1 MILQT
6 ALPTETTQALQQT
19 IDKSIKEAQSV
30 HWNNWHEA
38 LITYLLSFV
47 KFGLKVILAFV
58 IFYFGRKVVK
68 LLMKPVKKFL
78 VKSSLSDSATIFLT
92 KMIQALFT
100 LVLILIILLGIGL
113 NASTVAAFIGSLC
126 IVIGLA
132 VQGSLSNL
140 AGGILLIGTKPF
152 EVGQFIIESTGNYQG
167 TVTEIGM
174 FYTKLLTPDY
184 QEVIIPNGTLA
195 NATIVNV
202 SRKENRRVDLR
213 YVIQYAADF
222 EALKDKILNLLSTK
236 EKIVTD
242 DKRVLIESMDGQG
255 VHILVICWC
264 KNADLIP
271 FKFELNQDIFNLLHS
286 EGIFVQ
292 HQIHIGTTGK

>member
-1 MILQT
+1 MFVL
-6 ALPTETTQALQQT
+6 TTVSADTTKALQES
-19 IDKSIKEAQSV
+19 IDQSIKEAQSMS
-30 HWNNWHEA
+30 WNNWQEA
-38 LITYLLSFV
+38 LTTYLLGFA

-58 IFYFGRKVVK
+58 IFYLGRKVVK

-78 VKSSLSDSATIFLT
+78 IKSSLSHSATIFLT
-92 KMIQALFT
+92 KLIHAFFT
-100 LVLILIILLGIGL
+100 LVLMIIILLGLGL
-113 NASTVAAFIGSLC
+113 NASAVAAFIGSLG
-126 IVIGLA
+126 IVVGLA

-202 SRKENRRVDLR
+202 SRQENRRVDLR
-213 YVIQYAADF
+213 YIIKYESDF
-222 EALKDKILNLLSTK
+222 EVIKSKILDLLSTK
-236 EKIVTD
+236 EKAVTD

-255 VHILVICWC
+255 VHLLVICWC
-264 KNADLIP
+264 QNADLIP
-271 FKFELNQDIFNLLHS
+271 FKFELNQDIFHLLHQ

-292 HQIHIGTTGK
+292 HQIHIGTKG